1 MFVLI
6 DLRLIPV
13 GDFCLPANEIRL
25 EEHVF
30 PCISARIVAF
40 LRAPQSFESQ
50 IVLPVDER
58 SLRKFMDEKL
68 LIDDLIDLI
77 LRANVNAARRLIENE
92 KIGL

>member
-13 GDFCLPANEIRL
+13 GDFRLPANEIRL

-68 LIDDLIDLI
+68 LIDDLIGSLNICPRFFKKD
-77 LRANVNAARRLIENE
+77 NN
-92 KIGL
+92 KIAYL